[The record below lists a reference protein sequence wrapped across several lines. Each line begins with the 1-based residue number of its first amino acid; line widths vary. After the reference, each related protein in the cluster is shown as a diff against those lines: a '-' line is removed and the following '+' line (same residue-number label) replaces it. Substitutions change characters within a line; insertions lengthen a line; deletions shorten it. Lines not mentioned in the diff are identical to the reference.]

1 MIEIIYIGAMT
12 GTPIVMLCDGV
23 RRFVDPVFFVGVS
36 QLAPGQRFHY
46 RWEE

>member
-1 MIEIIYIGAMT
+1 MIKIIYIGPLT
-12 GTPIVMLCDGV
+12 GTPIVKLCDGV
-23 RRFVDPVFFVGVS
+23 ISFVDPMFFVGVS